1 MAAYSIPTS
10 TSGSSV
16 KNKAV
21 STLKP
26 KQAPAPYGLR
36 RPRIPRPA
44 LRDLDMILARM
55 VIQRQKIAYGED
67 IIAIHQERNESW
79 SRMALEAG
87 YCSVISVPLLLQDQA
102 IGAFILYADKPQ
114 QG

>member
-1 MAAYSIPTS
+1 MAAISISSAAHS
-10 TSGSSV
+10 TSG

-21 STLKP
+21 STGKTP
-26 KQAPAPYGLR
+26 PTPAPYGLR

-87 YCSVISVPLLLQDQA
+87 YRSVISVPLLLQEDRKSTR
-102 IGAFILYADKPQ
+102 LNSSH
-114 QG
+114 